1 MSTFTGRLN
10 QLEAQLQNFIEGKL
24 ARLSPIHGNQDN
36 LARRLVASMRAG
48 TISTGDGV
56 LLAPDQYTI
65 FAHPSQA
72 DELWKGPALMDDL
85 ANFILEIGKEAGLHF
100 GSPPKVTISPN
111 EDVAID
117 RIDIISQISERALGN
132 TADLSGKLTKDT
144 NSFPTNAFLILNG
157 TEIFALDQPVINIG
171 RRNTN
176 HLTIDDPRV
185 SRQHAQ
191 IRAAFGRY
199 EIFDLA
205 STGGTFVN
213 KERVTESLLRPGD
226 VISLAG
232 VALIYGQERTSSI
245 GQTKKISPSD
255 TADKI
260 QNQEKTQ

>member
-100 GSPPKVTISPN
+100 GSTPKVSISPN

-117 RIDIISQISERALGN
+117 KIDIISQISERALGN
-132 TADLSGKLTKDT
+132 TADLSRKLDKDT
-144 NSFPTNAFLILNG
+144 NSFPTNAFLI
-157 TEIFALDQPVINIG
+157 D
-171 RRNTN
+171 
-176 HLTIDDPRV
+176 
-185 SRQHAQ
+185 
-191 IRAAFGRY
+191 
-199 EIFDLA
+199 
-205 STGGTFVN
+205 
-213 KERVTESLLRPGD
+213 
-226 VISLAG
+226 
-232 VALIYGQERTSSI
+232 
-245 GQTKKISPSD
+245 
-255 TADKI
+255 
-260 QNQEKTQ
+260 